1 MNSYQRQEVEIRGEI
16 LEILARAYRRANL
29 LPRIKRVRKERTY
42 SKAISTIHEI
52 EHEIRRKKHE
62 SFRKKLRQKFR
73 KGKSI
78 KRKKR

>member
-16 LEILARAYRRANL
+16 LEILAKAYRHTNL
-29 LPRIKRVRKERTY
+29 LSRIRRARKERTY
-42 SKAISTIHEI
+42 SNAISTIHEI
-52 EHEIRRKKHE
+52 EHEMRRKKHD

-73 KGKSI
+73 KRKSI